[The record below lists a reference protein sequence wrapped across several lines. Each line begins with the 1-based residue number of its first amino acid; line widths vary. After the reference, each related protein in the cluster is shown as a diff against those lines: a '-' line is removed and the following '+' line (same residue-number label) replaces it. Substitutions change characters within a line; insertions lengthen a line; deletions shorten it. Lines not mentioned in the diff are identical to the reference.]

1 MPIIVCG
8 VYLNPG
14 GEVLFADAF
23 MCIQQLI
30 MLICNSHT
38 ESVSSEVLPWSDSIY
53 KWQGNWKEYTYLTFR
68 IKYPLNL

>member
-1 MPIIVCG
+1 MDNTGKFDFIYLHSCLVIAVLMPIIVCG

-23 MCIQQLI
+23 MCIQLLI

-38 ESVSSEVLPWSDSIY
+38 ESVSSEVLP
-53 KWQGNWKEYTYLTFR
+53 
-68 IKYPLNL
+68 